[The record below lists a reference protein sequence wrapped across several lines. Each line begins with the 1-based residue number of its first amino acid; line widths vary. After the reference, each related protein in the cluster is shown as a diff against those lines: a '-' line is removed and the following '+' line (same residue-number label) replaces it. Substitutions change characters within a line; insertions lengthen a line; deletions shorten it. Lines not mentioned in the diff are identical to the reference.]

1 MNDSTTE
8 QKTPPDADGVGG
20 MPGLGVDARK
30 LLRTIYDMDCLAQ
43 GGLSEIRA
51 IAQLALAA
59 MESRNNFPDS
69 ETLAQALLSI
79 AGTASN
85 VADCISTS
93 ADEVGCAYNDED
105 QLRRNDAYRA
115 SLNMPVLRTREATQ

>member
-20 MPGLGVDARK
+20 MLGLGVDARK

-43 GGLSEIRA
+43 GGLSEILA
-51 IAQLALAA
+51 IAQLTLAA
-59 MESRNNFPDS
+59 MESPSYPGN
-69 ETLAQALLSI
+69 ETIAQALLSI

-105 QLRRNDAYRA
+105 QLRRHDAYRA
-115 SLNMPVLRTREATQ
+115 SLNMPALRTGEVTQ

>member
-1 MNDSTTE
+1 MGNTTD
-8 QKTPPDADGVGG
+8 T
-20 MPGLGVDARK
+20 RK

-51 IAQLALAA
+51 IAQLTLAA
-59 MESRNNFPDS
+59 MESPSYPSN
-69 ETLAQALLSI
+69 ETIAQALLSI

-93 ADEVGCAYNDED
+93 ADAVGCAYNDED
-105 QLRRNDAYRA
+105 QLRRHDAYCA
-115 SLNMPVLRTREATQ
+115 SLNMPALRTGEVTQ